1 MPAHNPDPPHPRQI
15 DRGLRGIAGMLEDE
29 LVLAVTADFASELFD
44 LSCGRRT

>member
-29 LVLAVTADFASELFD
+29 LVIGFIADFARELFD
-44 LSCGRRT
+44 LSCRRRT